1 MQAPPVITTARPR
14 LPWLIVSGVLL
25 TAAAGCALLFR
36 FDPSQYHFYP
46 RCILYTTTGILCPG
60 CGSQRALYQLLHG
73 HVTAALRCNALLI
86 LGLPVAAFLC
96 TRFAARWLS
105 TGGTPSIDIPVRWIK
120 LLAIGVTIF
129 AMLRNIPC
137 APFTYLAPP

>member
-1 MQAPPVITTARPR
+1 MQAPPVITPARPR
-14 LPWLIVSGVLL
+14 LPWLIVSGLL
-25 TAAAGCALLFR
+25 LAGAAGYVLLFR
-36 FDPSQYHFYP
+36 FDPSRYHFYP

-73 HVTAALRCNALLI
+73 HVMAALRCNALLI
-86 LGLPVAAFLC
+86 LGLPVAGFLC
-96 TRFAARWLS
+96 ARFAARWLFA
-105 TGGTPSIDIPVRWIK
+105 GVTPSIDIPVRWIK
-120 LLAIGVTIF
+120 LLAAGVIIF